1 MEQIVTTMKENP
13 DRENI
18 MNAWKDYP
26 IENAIV
32 VIKKKKTMKVIKPKT
47 INFCWRKLSL
57 DVVHDFTGFA
67 TESIKEIIRDCE

>member
-32 VIKKKKTMKVIKPKT
+32 VIKKK
-47 INFCWRKLSL
+47 NY
-57 DVVHDFTGFA
+57 
-67 TESIKEIIRDCE
+67 ESHQAKNNKFLLEKIVFRCCA